1 MLSMCAWCKQKGGFF
16 SEFSL
21 FEPFAQ
27 HNNNTDDVMV
37 KLTNNMPSIY
47 ARCVFFFVR
56 HVNPWMVIWYI
67 KLQNSLRKRK
77 NLYSNN
83 KYRKLYHSIF
93 GYLLNL
99 LATVGAHVHKFFP
112 IKYSTFGVNYRS
124 TFTLLFKY
132 SVACKDKGALR
143 RTNKGTT
150 FTQQYTMLFSL
161 SFSLSPH
168 VCVCV
173 FTTLSHSFD
182 RFSSLPVCVC
192 TLPRWMTF
200 PGSIR
205 YHFIISSVQK
215 HGFHSQHLALLIRF
229 S

>member
-1 MLSMCAWCKQKGGFF
+1 
-16 SEFSL
+16 
-21 FEPFAQ
+21 
-27 HNNNTDDVMV
+27 
-37 KLTNNMPSIY
+37 
-47 ARCVFFFVR
+47 
-56 HVNPWMVIWYI
+56 MVIWYI

-83 KYRKLYHSIF
+83 KYRKLYHYIF

-161 SFSLSPH
+161 SFSL
-168 VCVCV
+168 CVCV
-173 FTTLSHSFD
+173 SFPHCLTLSIALAHCLYVYAHSRDEWLFPEAFATTLSFRQSKNMDFIHNIWHYWSDFRKALVINDTSTRTHLQSICCYFCCCFTHRKSFVPET
-182 RFSSLPVCVC
+182 SNC
-192 TLPRWMTF
+192 
-200 PGSIR
+200 I
-205 YHFIISSVQK
+205 YI
-215 HGFHSQHLALLIRF
+215 
-229 S
+229 

>member
-47 ARCVFFFVR
+47 ARCVVFFFVR

-83 KYRKLYHSIF
+83 KYRKLYHYIF

-132 SVACKDKGALR
+132 SVACKDKGTLR

-161 SFSLSPH
+161 SFSLSL
-168 VCVCV
+168 CMCV
-173 FTTLSHSFD
+173 FPTLSHSFD

-192 TLPRWMTF
+192 TQPRWMTF